1 MSEAFPIS
9 HSSSREETLALGE
22 RLGQLLRAG
31 DVVALIG
38 PLGSGKTVLTKGIAR
53 GLGVTDERM
62 VTSPTFTLIHEYAG
76 RRRLYHFDAYRLDG
90 LGRMLEIGSEEIFAG
105 EGVSVVEWADRVAAG
120 LPEEYLEVRIQIEGP
135 NSRRFTWRPQG
146 SRYAERLN
154 KLLAS

>member
-1 MSEAFPIS
+1 MNQALRIS

-22 RLGQLLRAG
+22 RLGPLLGAG

-53 GLGVTDERM
+53 GLGLADERT

-90 LGRMLEIGSEEIFAG
+90 PGQMIELGCEEIFAG
-105 EGVSVVEWADRVAAG
+105 EGVSVVEWADRVAAC
-120 LPEEYLEVRIQIEGP
+120 LPEEYLEVQIQIEGP
-135 NSRRFTWRPQG
+135 DARRFTWRPKG
-146 SRYAERLN
+146 KRYVERLN
-154 KLLAS
+154 ELLAP